1 MKLDPVD
8 RNNDLSITHGK
19 PTITFKWLLLKLSI
33 FVVTICNFVSLILLT
48 YFQALP

>member
-19 PTITFKWLLLKLSI
+19 PTITFKWLLKLSR
-33 FVVTICNFVSLILLT
+33 FVVNICNFVSLILLT
-48 YFQALP
+48 CFQALP